1 VVEAQEEEMEQ
12 EQQEQLMDHLKV
24 SLQLLDPSPPPLQIA

>member
-1 VVEAQEEEMEQ
+1 MEQ
-12 EQQEQLMDHLKV
+12 EQQEQLMEHPKV